1 MKSRTK
7 HFWMPLIALLFTLSV
22 AHAQTEPAPAPAQPA
37 PPAVQ
42 SNFTQPELDQMLA
55 PIALYPD
62 ALLSQML
69 MAATYPNE
77 VVAAANWSKANPG
90 YKGEAA
96 VKAVEGQQWDI
107 SVKSL
112 LPFPNVLSTMAT
124 KIDWTNRLGLAFQG
138 QEQQV
143 MDTIQSLRQKAM
155 QSGYLKSDN
164 RIRVAVQD
172 RLIVVEPVTPTAVY
186 IPYYNPL
193 IVYGTWWAPAYAPVY
208 WAPWPGY
215 AVAPGYYGW
224 YWSPVATI
232 VTAGLLF
239 AAFDWHHRHS
249 YIHHSHYGYWSGH
262 RYGGRHYFAGRTS
275 GTTRWTRDR
284 AKPIS
289 RVSGT
294 RTGIRTTTT
303 RTGTRTTT
311 TRTGTRTG
319 ARTGTRT
326 VTKGTAR
333 TGTRSTTGTRSG
345 ARTGTVRSG
354 ATRGGAPTGG
364 RTGGTARTG
373 GGAPK
378 SGGRKASH

>member
-1 MKSRTK
+1 MKSRIK
-7 HFWMPLIALLFTLSV
+7 PLWLSLIALLFTLSV
-22 AHAQTEPAPAPAQPA
+22 AHAQQASAPAQPA

-42 SNFTQPELDQMLA
+42 SNFSQPELDQMLA
-55 PIALYPD
+55 PVALYPD

-69 MAATYPNE
+69 MAATYPDE
-77 VVAAANWSKANPG
+77 VVAAANWSRANPA

-124 KIDWTNRLGLAFQG
+124 KIDWTERLGQAFQG

-164 RIRVAVQD
+164 RVRVAVQD
-172 RLIVVEPVTPTAVY
+172 RLIVVEPATPTAIYV
-186 IPYYNPL
+186 PYYNPL

-239 AAFDWHHRHS
+239 AAFDWHHRHV
-249 YIHHSHYGYWSGH
+249 YYGHSHMGYWGGH
-262 RYGGRHYFAGRTS
+262 RHHYYAGRT
-275 GTTRWTRDR
+275 GTSTRWSRDR
-284 AKPIS
+284 SKPIS

-294 RTGIRTTTT
+294 RTGARGTTT

-311 TRTGTRTG
+311 RTGTRTATKG
-319 ARTGTRT
+319 ARTGTR
-326 VTKGTAR
+326 GTPGTRAGTR
-333 TGTRSTTGTRSG
+333 TGM
-345 ARTGTVRSG
+345 ARSG
-354 ATRGGAPTGG
+354 ATRSGAPAG
-364 RTGGTARTG
+364 ARTG
-373 GGAPK
+373 GAAK
-378 SGGRKASH
+378 SGGGAARGGGGHKSGH